1 MDSLVGKYAGEY
13 RLLAKI
19 GQGGMSVVYRAQ
31 RPGSETAL
39 AVKILSPLAAETG
52 TFSRRFQREAAVLQ
66 RLRHPNI
73 VPVIDFGEV
82 DGRPFLVMPLV
93 EGGSLGDRLDKGA
106 MSPRE
111 GGRLLDQVADGL
123 SYAHGQGVVH
133 RDIKPSNILLDQQ
146 GNAQLAD
153 FGLALVHDASISLTG
168 SALIGT
174 PSYMSPEQARGAK
187 VDARTDQYSLGIVLY
202 EMTTGRLPFVA
213 DTPMAVVVMHMQEP
227 LPLPRGMNPNV
238 PLTVERVI
246 LKATAKNP
254 DDRFPDIRA
263 MNEAFQEALA
273 HALQPSGAAPVLIP
287 IPPSALA
294 TVPLARPTTEPTAGR
309 SRRRLGF
316 AAALAVLAALLCMA
330 GGAAVFRMLGPSAG
344 SPSVSL
350 PLAAPADSQAGLEA
364 TIEVLTTALAMQE
377 TEGPGDAARLAELQA
392 SLTALPSRAGGSKDL
407 DTATPDP
414 LGGPT
419 AVPLTLQ
426 AAGASGT
433 PASTL
438 TTSTPRTPTRT
449 PSRTPV
455 ATATRTRTPIATLLG
470 SASPSVTAA
479 PASPGPSAT
488 LTATGLV
495 PTATHT
501 PSATSAPATAT
512 SVPSTPT
519 RTPSVTSAPPT
530 ATSPPPTATT
540 APPTATAAP
549 PTSTR
554 TPEPPPPEDLCE
566 NIELLNPEVDL
577 FTARIDVRNRN
588 DQRVEITALNLDWPQ
603 DRGRLDRIR
612 FKSNTIWDRGD
623 NNPPTSIDPSEWRS
637 GRSRSISAGDTQTL
651 TFIFSWGSSSD
662 DYALEIT
669 FDGSCEVDW

>member
-1 MDSLVGKYAGEY
+1 LDSLVGKYAGEY

-52 TFSRRFQREAAVLQ
+52 TFTRRFQREAAVLQ

-93 EGGSLGDRLDKGA
+93 EGGSLGDRLAKGA
-106 MSPRE
+106 MSPGE

-146 GNAQLAD
+146 GNARLAD

-174 PSYMSPEQARGAK
+174 PSYMSPEQARGAT
-187 VDARTDQYSLGIVLY
+187 VDARTDQYSLGIVLF

-213 DTPMAVVVMHMQEP
+213 DTPMAVVVKHMQEP
-227 LPLPRGMNPNV
+227 LPLPRGVNPNV

-246 LKATAKNP
+246 LKATAKDP
-254 DDRFPDIRA
+254 GERFPDVHA
-263 MNEAFQEALA
+263 MNDAFQEALA
-273 HALQPSGAAPVLIP
+273 HTLQPSRAAPVLIP

-294 TVPLARPTTEPTAGR
+294 TVPLPRPTAEPAAGWG
-309 SRRRLGF
+309 RRRLGF
-316 AAALAVLAALLCMA
+316 AAALAVLAVLLCLA
-330 GGAAVFRMLGPSAG
+330 GGAGAFRVLGPPTGSQSA
-344 SPSVSL
+344 SL
-350 PLAAPADSQAGLEA
+350 PLAGLADSQLGLEA

-377 TEGPGDAARLAELQA
+377 TGGPASAARLAELQA
-392 SLTALPSRAGGSKDL
+392 TLTALPARAGGSKDL

-414 LGGPT
+414 LGSPT
-419 AVPLTLQ
+419 DVPLTVQ

-433 PASTL
+433 PAPPL
-438 TTSTPRTPTRT
+438 PTSTPRTPTRT
-449 PSRTPV
+449 PSRTPA
-455 ATATRTRTPIATLLG
+455 ATATRTQTPIATPLL
-470 SASPSVTAA
+470 SASPSVTTA

-488 LTATGLV
+488 LAASV
-495 PTATHT
+495 VV
-501 PSATSAPATAT
+501 PSATR
-512 SVPSTPT
+512 T
-519 RTPSVTSAPPT
+519 RTATSAPPT
-530 ATSPPPTATT
+530 ATSAPPTATS
-540 APPTATAAP
+540 APPTATAAPPTATSAP

-554 TPEPPPPEDLCE
+554 TPEPPPPQDLCE

-588 DQRVEITALNLDWPQ
+588 DERVEITALWLDWPG

-623 NNPPTSIDPSEWRS
+623 NSPPTTIDPSEWIS
-637 GRSRSISAGDTQTL
+637 GRSRSISADDTETL
-651 TFIFSWGSSSD
+651 TFIFYWGSSSD